1 MRDCNRQTRSDAVH
15 LRVRR
20 RSVVRGRLQTTTATR
35 CAGRSW
41 RRARIRQALC
51 GVKGYTLNSSCK
63 MRFGWLARTAY
74 FLRRLLTLPKKSTTE
89 DTKFHRGSCTEDNE
103 SQNRYC
109 ISLWQ
114 FSLCFPVFSVV
125 SLLNLPMS
133 PTKKNC
139 VDLRFLFGL
148 YFLEVEGGC
157 LDLTSVERGRL
168 PHGAQR
174 SGTRVSDPHGR
185 CRIRGNRES
194 AKN

>member
-1 MRDCNRQTRSDAVH
+1 MRCQRVHVKFKLQNAV
-15 LRVRR
+15 RV
-20 RSVVRGRLQTTTATR
+20 
-35 CAGRSW
+35 AGPD
-41 RRARIRQALC
+41 RIFFAVIPQAAE
-51 GVKGYTLNSSCK
+51 KIN
-63 MRFGWLARTAY
+63 
-74 FLRRLLTLPKKSTTE
+74 
-89 DTKFHRGSCTEDNE
+89 HRGHKVPQRSCTEDNE

-174 SGTRVSDPHGR
+174 SRTRVSDPHGR